1 MTKNNLN
8 LQPVS
13 FDTWYDKY
21 ALKDRHGTPIDTSI
35 DDTIDRVALAL
46 ARVETSDTRHWH
58 RLFKET
64 IYRGAT
70 PAGRIMANAGAA
82 DHKPGSSLINCV
94 LSDTIED
101 TLPSIMEHLSRGA
114 TSLKADCGI
123 GYEFSTLRPRGA
135 TVHGAGSTSSGP
147 VSYMDTYSSMA
158 GTISS
163 AGGRRGAQMAT
174 FDVGHPDIEEFITAK
189 RTPGR
194 LRHFNLSVLITNEF
208 LEYVEQDKD
217 WPLAFPVTENQCERE
232 SIDLKGDD
240 IIYRFWPEND
250 EYITDSQGKT
260 ACKVHRTVPARE
272 IWDKIV
278 RSNYE
283 FDEPG
288 YILID
293 RVNQFNNLWFCED
306 IRASNPCGEQF
317 LQPNG
322 ACLLGSIILSKLVTR
337 PFTRRA
343 DFDFEALK
351 EITTVFSRMLDN
363 VVDIANLPLP
373 EQTNELLSKR
383 RHGMGFL
390 ALDSTYCMMGM
401 DYGSSAALELEEE
414 ILKTMFLAGLEA
426 GISLA
431 EEKGP
436 APVMTE
442 TFELTPLKLN
452 RHPNENTRALIS
464 KGPRSGAFLW
474 ANSPYHEI
482 LRDLIPDDLFNKME
496 QSGSR
501 YSHQLSIAPTGTL
514 ALSFGNNCS
523 SGIEPT
529 FADNQIRNI
538 IVSGRKTKQMN
549 VLESATIPDYM
560 ELLDKSDNPEE
571 LVHSPHRIPAD
582 EVSVDAHI
590 NTQAIA
596 QKYMDSAV
604 SKTLTAPSTIDMD
617 EFKDIYRKAAGLGL
631 KGCTVYRR
639 DKDTSI
645 GYVITTPESLEK
657 AEITFTLEDGS
668 TMTCKGSDTIEYDG
682 DTHNAQNLA
691 EAIKE
696 GYYGRL

>member
-1 MTKNNLN
+1 MQNNLN
-8 LQPVS
+8 LQPIS

-21 ALKDRHGTPIDTSI
+21 ALKDRHGTPVDTSI
-35 DDTIDRVALAL
+35 DDNIDRVALAL
-46 ARVETSDTRHWH
+46 AQVETSDTKHWH
-58 RLFKET
+58 QLFKET

-94 LSDTIED
+94 LSGTIED
-101 TLPSIMEHLSRGA
+101 TMPSIMEHLSRGA

-123 GYEFSTLRPRGA
+123 GYEFSTLRPRGT

-147 VSYMDTYSSMA
+147 VSFMDTYSSMA

-174 FDVGHPDIEEFITAK
+174 FDIGHPDVEEFITAK

-194 LRHFNLSVLITNEF
+194 LRHFNLSVLITNDF
-208 LEYVEQDKD
+208 LEHVEKNQD
-217 WPLAFPVTENQCERE
+217 WPLAFPVTKEQCERE
-232 SIDLKGDD
+232 SINLDDAD
-240 IIYRFWPEND
+240 IIYRFWPESPD
-250 EYITDSQGKT
+250 YITDSQGKT
-260 ACKVHRTVPARE
+260 ACKVYRTVAAVQLWE
-272 IWDKIV
+272 KIV
-278 RSNYE
+278 QSNYE

-306 IRASNPCGEQF
+306 IRASNPCGEQM

-337 PFTRRA
+337 PFTLRA
-343 DFDFEALK
+343 DFDFNALK
-351 EITTVFSRMLDN
+351 EITTIFSRMLDN

-373 EQTNELLSKR
+373 EQTDELLSKR

-401 DYGSSAALELEEE
+401 EYGSSAALELEEE
-414 ILKTMFLAGLEA
+414 ILKTMFLTGLEA

-431 EEKGP
+431 DEKGP
-436 APVMTE
+436 APIMTE
-442 TFELTPLKLN
+442 TFEVTPPRLN
-452 RHPNENTRALIS
+452 RHPNKATRELIDMT
-464 KGPRSGAFLW
+464 PRTGAFLW
-474 ANSPYHEI
+474 ANSPYHES
-482 LRDLIPDDLFNKME
+482 LREVIPDPLFNRME
-496 QSGSR
+496 HSGSR

-529 FADNQIRNI
+529 FADHQIRNI
-538 IVSGRKTKQMN
+538 IVAGRKTKQMS
-549 VLESATIPDYM
+549 VLQSATIPCYM
-560 ELLDKSDNPEE
+560 DILDKANKPEE
-571 LVHSPHRIPAD
+571 LVRSPHRIPAD
-582 EVSVDAHI
+582 EVSIDAHI
-590 NTQAIA
+590 HTQAVA

-604 SKTLTAPSTIDMD
+604 SKTLTTPSKIDMD
-617 EFKDIYRKAAGLGL
+617 EFKDIYRKAARLGL

-645 GYVITTPESLEK
+645 GCVITTPESLEK
-657 AEITFTLEDGS
+657 AEITFIFEDGS
-668 TMTCKGSDTIEYDG
+668 TVTCKGSDTIEYDG
-682 DTHNAQNLA
+682 ETHNAQNLA